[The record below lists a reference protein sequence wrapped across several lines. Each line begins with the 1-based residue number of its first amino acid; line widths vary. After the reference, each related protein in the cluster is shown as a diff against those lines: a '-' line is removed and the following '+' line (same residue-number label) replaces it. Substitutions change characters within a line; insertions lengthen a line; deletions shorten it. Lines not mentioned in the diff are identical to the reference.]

1 MKAIGELTVPDD
13 RRYAPDHE
21 WARPEGDLVRVG
33 ITDFAQD
40 RLGDVVYVELPDVGA
55 SFAKGDVFGTVES
68 VKAVSDLIMPVGGE
82 VVEVNGALEGSPELV
97 NDRPYDEGWMIL
109 VRPADGAEL
118 EGLMTRDEYLRML
131 EEL

>member
-1 MKAIGELTVPDD
+1 MKAIRELTVPDD

-40 RLGDVVYVELPDVGA
+40 RLGDVVYVELPEVGA

-109 VRPADGAEL
+109 VRPADRAGL
-118 EGLMTRDEYLRML
+118 EGLMTRDEYLRMI